1 MKSLLGMLVIVGLS
15 NVVFYSTFDSGQ
27 LLRAFFQFIFCLSL
41 LGFLVFRFYDEL
53 IGFFG
58 KSRVQ

>member
-1 MKSLLGMLVIVGLS
+1 MKSLLGMLVIVAS
-15 NVVFYSTFDSGQ
+15 NVVFY
-27 LLRAFFQFIFCLSL
+27 LLLTVVSCSELFQFIFCLSL

>member
-15 NVVFYSTFDSGQ
+15 NVVFYSTLTVVVAPS
-27 LLRAFFQFIFCLSL
+27 FFSIYFLPEFV
-41 LGFLVFRFYDEL
+41 GFLAFRFYDEL

-58 KSRVQ
+58 RAGSSK